1 MESIVQNEE
10 NILVEKNIDSIQ
22 VQANSEQY
30 AILLKNE
37 LLSENL
43 SNKEVQSQTEKE
55 DNIVEIS
62 TSATIE
68 TDIDNTT
75 NKEIAASL
83 DERIQNSE
91 ISTQNN
97 KQIDN
102 ELEQKANAS
111 KMKKI
116 MTQVKAIMGIH
127 YMKNDGIPAEI
138 LPGFYLGSIGAAFNK
153 KNLETE
159 KIGHILC
166 CCDGVKEVYPT
177 LFKYKFLPLLDKPTE
192 DITKYFE
199 ETSEYIHDILSRGEK
214 VLVHCFAGKSRST
227 TIMISYLIKHH
238 KMSVDQA
245 LDIIRSKRP
254 VIRPNIGF
262 VSQLRAYEKKIL
274 TNQIEKEIEQN

>member
-37 LLSENL
+37 LLSEKL
-43 SNKEVQSQTEKE
+43 SNKEEVQSQTEKE

-68 TDIDNTT
+68 TDIDNTI
-75 NKEIAASL
+75 NEEIAASL
-83 DERIQNSE
+83 DEKIQNSE
-91 ISTQNN
+91 ISTQNK

-102 ELEQKANAS
+102 EIEQKANAS

-177 LFKYKFLPLLDKPTE
+177 VKIVLL
-192 DITKYFE
+192 
-199 ETSEYIHDILSRGEK
+199 L
-214 VLVHCFAGKSRST
+214 LLKSS
-227 TIMISYLIKHH
+227 SYL
-238 KMSVDQA
+238 
-245 LDIIRSKRP
+245 
-254 VIRPNIGF
+254 NINSYLYWI
-262 VSQLRAYEKKIL
+262 SQLKILQNILRKLQNTFMIFFQEEKKYWYIVL
-274 TNQIEKEIEQN
+274 LENQDQRPL